1 MVSFINGL
9 FLAKSHWNLSDGFIY
24 FTSFLQIK
32 LLKILALLGSG
43 DKHASE
49 QMYTVLGDLI
59 RKADASSNIGNAVLY
74 ECVCCASVIHPSAK
88 LLEAAAD
95 AISKFLKVYCL
106 T

>member
-1 MVSFINGL
+1 MGHKPIEASSPRVLILILTFVYTLI
-9 FLAKSHWNLSDGFIY
+9 I
-24 FTSFLQIK
+24 QIK

-74 ECVCCASVIHPSAK
+74 ECVCCASAIHPSAK

-95 AISKFLKVYCL
+95 AISKFLKVL
-106 T
+106 F